1 MNWPSTREAYEEE
14 CGESTMT
21 EHSFNMDA
29 YAPAEIA
36 MRVETVGVGNANF
49 DAATMFALAV
59 LAGAFLALG
68 ANVATMP

>member
-1 MNWPSTREAYEEE
+1 
-14 CGESTMT
+14 MT

-49 DAATMFALAV
+49 DAATMFALTV